1 MVLALLIFII
11 WERLVLD
18 MRSFVLREEL
28 YSELLLVEILDIMLM
43 YYLAMKNTNF
53 QTALK
58 CPKTIIGFVIWQ
70 LVYFIFV

>member
-18 MRSFVLREEL
+18 MRSFVLGEEL
-28 YSELLLVEILDIMLM
+28 YSELLLVEILDMMLM

-58 CPKTIIGFVIWQ
+58 C
-70 LVYFIFV
+70 L